1 MQQKEPLCF
10 NGIIRSQ
17 GREVPC
23 VIRVMK
29 TTMQGAPS
37 AFSEHSIEASDK
49 TDALPDGSYTV
60 HLQSGEEI
68 PVTKRNGF
76 FTF

>member
-1 MQQKEPLCF
+1 MQQKEPLRF
-10 NGIIRSQ
+10 NGIIR
-17 GREVPC
+17 GEGHEVPC
-23 VIRVMK
+23 VIRVTK

-68 PVTKRNGF
+68 PVAKRDGV